1 MKDDVFIASLVQ
13 YGYLDRVFS
22 KIKEELRYLPNTDEL
37 RKVVSAANAYSR
49 NYVEMGSEAITREAA
64 SEFIAE
70 CSKHPAIIIGGLDM
84 PEDEYGPIGTVAND
98 EQALEIINT
107 LKRSSLVSSLDDQ
120 SQGVSLKQA
129 AMESREAS
137 AKLAEENGGTDDPDG
152 KDER

>member
-13 YGYLDRVFS
+13 YGYLDHAFS
-22 KIKEELRYLPNTDEL
+22 RIKEELRYLPDTDEL

-64 SEFIAE
+64 SEFIDE

-84 PEDEYGPIGTVAND
+84 PEDEYGPIGTVADN

-107 LKRSSLVSSLDDQ
+107 LKRSSPASSIGDQ
-120 SQGVSLKQA
+120 PQGVSLKQA
-129 AMESREAS
+129 VMESREAS
-137 AKLAEENGGTDDPDG
+137 AKLAEVTGGTDEHGG

>member
-13 YGYLDRVFS
+13 YGYLDQVFS
-22 KIKEELRYLPNTDEL
+22 RIKEELRYLPDTDKW

-64 SEFIAE
+64 SEFIGE
-70 CSKHPAIIIGGLDM
+70 CSKHPANIIGGLDM
-84 PEDEYGPIGTVAND
+84 PEDEYGPIGTVANN

-107 LKRSSLVSSLDDQ
+107 LKRSSPASSIGDQ
-120 SQGVSLKQA
+120 PQGVGLKQA
-129 AMESREAS
+129 AMESRAAS
-137 AKLAEENGGTDDPDG
+137 NKLAEVNGGTDEHSG

>member
-1 MKDDVFIASLVQ
+1 
-13 YGYLDRVFS
+13 
-22 KIKEELRYLPNTDEL
+22 
-37 RKVVSAANAYSR
+37 
-49 NYVEMGSEAITREAA
+49 
-64 SEFIAE
+64 
-70 CSKHPAIIIGGLDM
+70 M